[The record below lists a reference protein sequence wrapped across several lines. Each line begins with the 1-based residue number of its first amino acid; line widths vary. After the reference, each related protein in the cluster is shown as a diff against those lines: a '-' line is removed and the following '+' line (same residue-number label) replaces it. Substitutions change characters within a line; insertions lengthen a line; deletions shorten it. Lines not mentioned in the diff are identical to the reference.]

1 MLGLGGLTPP
11 PLFFWGWFWR
21 VFPVAFVVWRGFLG
35 SFCVVLLLFSYC
47 IATVLLGWLVGVVSV
62 CFSGSFR
69 RGEGRN
75 VSDGFFYYLHTLSYE
90 RI

>member
-1 MLGLGGLTPP
+1 MGGVWLHPPVFLGVCVWGCFLG
-11 PLFFWGWFWR
+11 F
-21 VFPVAFVVWRGFLG
+21 FVVWWVFLCYFG
-35 SFCVVLLLFSYC
+35 VVLVLFCYW
-47 IATVLLGWLVGVVSV
+47 IATVLLEGLVGVVSV
-62 CFSGSFR
+62 CFLVSFR

>member
-1 MLGLGGLTPP
+1 VLGWGGPS
-11 PLFFWGWFWR
+11 PLFFWGCLWR

-35 SFCVVLLLFSYC
+35 SFCVVLLLLSYC
-47 IATVLLGWLVGVVSV
+47 IATVLLEGLVGVVSV
-62 CFSGSFR
+62 CFLVSFR